1 MLSKGTN
8 INVIQQVL
16 GHSDPSVTKRFY
28 ADVRIKN
35 EQKYLRV
42 LVLLVTSI
50 RYKVVLLIMYQSLNG
65 SRLIRI
71 SVLQVCVMVI
81 VQNLL
86 QMEISVRD
94 FLKDRN
100 AILAVVISQHQS
112 I

>member
-16 GHSDPSVTKRFY
+16 GHSNPSVTKRFY
-28 ADVRIKN
+28 ADVRIRN

-42 LVLLVTSI
+42 SVLSATSI

-65 SRLIRI
+65 LRLIKI
-71 SVLQVCVMVI
+71 SVLQGYVMATARS
-81 VQNLL
+81 LL
-86 QMEISVRD
+86 QMETSVRD

-100 AILAVVISQHQS
+100 ATLAVVISLHRS